1 MNRCEV
7 CNELRV
13 FERHDCDAALRRKQ
27 EAEARFQ
34 RYAAEQEERRW
45 AEAEG
50 RRRSAKA
57 LKVAMAVG
65 AVAVAG
71 FGLASLTGGSE
82 DPGSKDTA
90 SSASADEYDYTP
102 TPTPTP
108 SAVTSTPASP
118 ASSAY
123 ADLLE
128 RLHSEAV
135 ATGYSGAVGQ
145 RMPPSIFE
153 GFVGGMLYVCREV
166 ESGNTTWADE
176 LSRDISTGAPRSA
189 ANRFNAFLAN
199 EFCDEA
205 LAYN

>member
-1 MNRCEV
+1 MKRCAV
-7 CNELRV
+7 CSEWLV
-13 FERHDCDAALRRKQ
+13 FERHDCDAALRRKE
-27 EAEARFQ
+27 EAEADYR

-45 AEAEG
+45 AEAER

-57 LKVAMAVG
+57 LKIAMVVG

-71 FGLASLTGGSE
+71 LALGSLTGG
-82 DPGSKDTA
+82 DGDTA
-90 SSASADEYDYTP
+90 DDKAASSSSAAEYEYA
-102 TPTPTP
+102 PTP
-108 SAVTSTPASP
+108 SEPSS
-118 ASSAY
+118 SSADPISPVY

-128 RLHSEAV
+128 RLHSEAAV
-135 ATGYSGAVGQ
+135 TGYSGAVGK

-153 GFVGGMLYVCREV
+153 GFVDGMLYVCREV